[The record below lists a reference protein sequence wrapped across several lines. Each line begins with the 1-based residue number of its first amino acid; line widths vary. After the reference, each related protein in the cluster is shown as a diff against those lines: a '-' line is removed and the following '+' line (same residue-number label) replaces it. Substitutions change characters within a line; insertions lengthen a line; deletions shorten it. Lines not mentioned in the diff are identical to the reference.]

1 MANTDVTENINHQ
14 KEDILALATD
24 VVAAYV
30 SNNSLPADALA
41 GLVTSVYISMVD
53 AISEQSETQSEPL
66 TPAVAPETSVTDD
79 FIICLEDGKKYKSLK
94 RHLRTK
100 FELTPK
106 AYREKWGL
114 PADYPMVAKN
124 YSRERSRLAK
134 RTGLGKS

>member
-1 MANTDVTENINHQ
+1 MNE
-14 KEDILALATD
+14 KEDILELATD
-24 VVAAYV
+24 LVASYV
-30 SNNSLPADALA
+30 SHNHVDADQLP
-41 GLVTSVYISMVD
+41 GLLTSVF
-53 AISEQSETQSEPL
+53 ETMHDIVHGEDPQNTVIPV
-66 TPAVAPETSVTDD
+66 PAVPIDQSVHEDYL
-79 FIICLEDGKKYKSLK
+79 ICLEDGQKYKSLK

-114 PADYPMVAKN
+114 PTDYPMVARN

>member
-1 MANTDVTENINHQ
+1 MNE
-14 KEDILALATD
+14 KEDILELATD
-24 VVAAYV
+24 LVASYV
-30 SNNSLPADALA
+30 RNNQIDADQLPNL
-41 GLVTSVYISMVD
+41 LTSVF
-53 AISEQSETQSEPL
+53 ETMHEIVHGEDPQNTVIPV
-66 TPAVAPETSVTDD
+66 PAVPAVPVDQSVHDD
-79 FIICLEDGKKYKSLK
+79 YLICLEDGQKYKSLK

-114 PADYPMVAKN
+114 PTDYPMVAHN

>member
-1 MANTDVTENINHQ
+1 MSQ
-14 KEDILALATD
+14 KEHVLEMATEI
-24 VVAAYV
+24 VSAYV
-30 SNNSLPADALA
+30 AHNTLPPHALPE
-41 GLVTSVYISMVD
+41 LITSVYESLLSAVEDKPVSVD
-53 AISEQSETQSEPL
+53 ETL
-66 TPAVAPETSVTDD
+66 IPAVPVETSVSDD
-79 FIICLEDGKKYKSLK
+79 YIVCLEDGQKYKSLK

-124 YSRERSRLAK
+124 YSIERSRLAK

>member
-1 MANTDVTENINHQ
+1 MSD
-14 KEDILALATD
+14 KEQVLKLATK

-30 SNNSLPADALA
+30 SHNELQADALPNLIVA
-41 GLVTSVYISMVD
+41 VYRDMLEALEEEKTVNEIQTV
-53 AISEQSETQSEPL
+53 
-66 TPAVAPETSVTDD
+66 PAVPIDQSITDD
-79 FIICLEDGKKYKSLK
+79 YIICLEDGQKYKSLK

-114 PADYPMVAKN
+114 PADYPMVARN
-124 YSRERSRLAK
+124 YSKERSRLAK

>member
-1 MANTDVTENINHQ
+1 MISTDTSDNINRQ
-14 KEDILALATD
+14 KEDILELAVD
-24 VVAAYV
+24 VVSAYV
-30 SNNSLPADALA
+30 SNNSLQADELA
-41 GLVTSVYISMVD
+41 GLVTSVYASMID
-53 AISEQSETQSEPL
+53 AISDQSMVQSEPL
-66 TPAVAPETSVTDD
+66 IPAVAPETSVTDD
-79 FIICLEDGKKYKSLK
+79 YIICLEDGKKYKSLK

-114 PADYPMVAKN
+114 PPDYPMVAKN

>member
-1 MANTDVTENINHQ
+1 MSD
-14 KEDILALATD
+14 KEQVLKLATK

-30 SNNSLPADALA
+30 SHNELQADALPNLIVA
-41 GLVTSVYISMVD
+41 VYRDMLEALEEEKNVNEIQTV
-53 AISEQSETQSEPL
+53 
-66 TPAVAPETSVTDD
+66 PAVPIDQSITDD
-79 FIICLEDGKKYKSLK
+79 YIICLEDGQKYKSLK

-114 PADYPMVAKN
+114 PADYPMVARN
-124 YSRERSRLAK
+124 YSKERSRLAK

>member
-1 MANTDVTENINHQ
+1 MSD
-14 KEDILALATD
+14 KEHILELATE

-30 SNNSLPADALA
+30 SNNEVAADELPSLIDTVFKSMMQT
-41 GLVTSVYISMVD
+41 VTEDENAAKEKPI
-53 AISEQSETQSEPL
+53 
-66 TPAVAPETSVTDD
+66 PAVPIEDSITDD
-79 FIICLEDGKKYKSLK
+79 FIICLEDGQKYKSLK

-114 PADYPMVAKN
+114 PIDYPMVAPN
-124 YSRERSRLAK
+124 YSVERSRLAK